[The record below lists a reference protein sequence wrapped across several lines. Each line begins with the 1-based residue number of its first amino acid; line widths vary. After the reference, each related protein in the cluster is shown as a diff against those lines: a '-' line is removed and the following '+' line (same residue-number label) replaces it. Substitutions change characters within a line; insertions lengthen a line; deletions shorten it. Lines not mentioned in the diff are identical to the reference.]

1 VSKTTA
7 IMSPTNPLFVLIA
20 DVSHMTWTT
29 DLQSHGETTVLVK
42 RVGSFITDIEE
53 QNYSEVIDMEEVIEK
68 YCNTYAKDLEERLCL
83 QKDKLSTAMT
93 ISTLLNP
100 IFGLR
105 PRIVGC
111 GLMSDRQYDQAR
123 RDLVLMI

>member
-1 VSKTTA
+1 
-7 IMSPTNPLFVLIA
+7 MLIA